1 MTVTVTRRGD
11 AMRRVGSGARWELRT
26 LVGRYPA
33 VALPILRARRRPG
46 QFLTPIGP
54 ETEIVIEGFP
64 RSGNTFAVAAFHEA
78 QLPHDVQMAHHAHVP
93 AQLLEGVREGLP
105 ALLVVRTPAES
116 VLSLA
121 VRAPEI
127 GVAGALRGW
136 IRFHDPLLPALDG
149 IVVATFEQVV
159 ADLGAVVG
167 RINGRFGTT
176 FRPFAPTPE
185 NVEAILERIHA
196 WDLNTF
202 GDDGGADRG
211 GGGPS
216 GSREALKEARRA
228 EYDRARLAGARAKA
242 ERIYAALASA
252 AST

>member
-1 MTVTVTRRGD
+1 MTVTVTERRE
-11 AMRRVGSGARWELRT
+11 ALHRVGSGARWELRT
-26 LVGRYPA
+26 LVGRYPV

-78 QLPHDVQMAHHAHVP
+78 QLPHDVQIAHHAHVA

-105 ALLVVRTPAES
+105 VLLVVRPAEDS

-121 VRAPEI
+121 VRAPGI

-136 IRFHDPLLPALDG
+136 VRFHAPLLPVLDG
-149 IVVATFEQVV
+149 IVVATFDQVV
-159 ADLGAVVG
+159 ADLGAVVA
-167 RINGRFGTT
+167 RINERFGTA
-176 FRPFAPTPE
+176 FRPFEHTSE
-185 NVEAILERIHA
+185 NVDAVLERIRE

-202 GDDGGADRG
+202 GDGGGADRG

-216 GSREALKEARRA
+216 GARAALKEERRA
-228 EYDRARLAGARAKA
+228 EYRRAAHASARAKA
-242 ERIYAALASA
+242 ERIYAALAAA